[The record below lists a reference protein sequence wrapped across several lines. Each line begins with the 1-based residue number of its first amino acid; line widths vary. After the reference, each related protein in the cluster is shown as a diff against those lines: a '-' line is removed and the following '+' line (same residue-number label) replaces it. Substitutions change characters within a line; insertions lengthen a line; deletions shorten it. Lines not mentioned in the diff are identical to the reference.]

1 MTDCASAPRRV
12 LVIDDDPSCRMTF
25 ACLLQTLGYTVA
37 EAENGSAGLAILRQQ
52 SVDLVMTDLKM
63 PGLTGWDVARLA
75 KALHPHLRVVLV
87 TGDPGAIPLDHTARR
102 HVDALLAKP
111 CGRAEIQAVIG
122 ALTLDRADAVG
133 VRAHASGGLGQA
145 NTPVRERCRPHCA
158 P

>member
-1 MTDCASAPRRV
+1 MTDCASAPRRL

-52 SVDLVMTDLKM
+52 PVDLVMTDLMM

-75 KALHPHLRVVLV
+75 KALHPHLPVVLV
-87 TGDPGAIPLDHTARR
+87 TADPGAIPLDQTERR
-102 HVDALLAKP
+102 HVDALLVKP

-122 ALTLDRADAVG
+122 ALTWDRAAAAG
-133 VRAHASGGLGQA
+133 VRAHASGEFPAVWAWQA
-145 NTPVRERCRPHCA
+145 STPGPGTL
-158 P
+158 